1 MGFTTRTIKLGT
13 LINIYKREK
22 IAGVWNYITKADAIH
37 IPNINTDAGK
47 IASNIVKSIENRN
60 FTEAAEEILIS
71 VQEIQTLK
79 NFLKMLEPEYRQS
92 HPEMEPLWQEAE
104 KKIIRYTETF

>member
-1 MGFTTRTIKLGT
+1 MGFTKRTIKLGT

-22 IAGVWNYITKADAIH
+22 IAGVRNYIIKSNAIH
-37 IPNINTDAGK
+37 IPSIDTDAGK

-60 FTEAAEEILIS
+60 FTEAAEAILIS
-71 VQEIQTLK
+71 VQEIQALK
-79 NFLKMLEPEYRQS
+79 NSLKMLEPEYRQS

-104 KKIIRYTETF
+104 EKIRRYTETF